1 MGSLAQ
7 GQTDEK
13 LHGFLGLRWE
23 LDSIGYGAMVNSRTR
38 ASRRQAELKAMLET
52 RRRELAN
59 DSSNKMRDVRTQTA
73 AERAWTDDRDSS
85 ESDPQ
90 ADIDLAVMQMKSET
104 VARIDAALRRLA
116 DKTYG
121 NCAEC
126 LEPISE
132 ERLRALP
139 FAVRCTGCEQAREA
153 TRLRRP
159 SAELR
164 SAFGAHHGDLP
175 A

>member
-1 MGSLAQ
+1 
-7 GQTDEK
+7 
-13 LHGFLGLRWE
+13 
-23 LDSIGYGAMVNSRTR
+23 MVRPRTP
-38 ASRRQAELKAMLET
+38 AGRRLAELKAMLEN
-52 RRRELAN
+52 RRRDLAN
-59 DSSNKMRDVRTQTA
+59 DLSSKMRDVRTRNV
-73 AERAWTDDRDSS
+73 AERVWMDERDGS

-104 VARIDAALRRLA
+104 LARIDAALRRVA
-116 DKTYG
+116 EKTYG

-126 LEPISE
+126 VGPISE

-139 FAVRCTGCEQAREA
+139 FAVRCTRCEQAREA
-153 TRLRRP
+153 TRQRP

-164 SAFGAHHGDLP
+164 SAFGVHHGDLP

>member
-1 MGSLAQ
+1 
-7 GQTDEK
+7 
-13 LHGFLGLRWE
+13 
-23 LDSIGYGAMVNSRTR
+23 
-38 ASRRQAELKAMLET
+38 MLEA
-52 RRRELAN
+52 RRRDLAN
-59 DSSNKMRDVRTQTA
+59 DLSSKMRDVRTQTA
-73 AERAWTDDRDSS
+73 AERASRDERDSS

-104 VARIDAALRRLA
+104 LARIDAALRRLA
-116 DKTYG
+116 NKTYG

-126 LEPISE
+126 VEPISE

-139 FAVRCTGCEQAREA
+139 FAVCCTACEQAREA
-153 TRLRRP
+153 RKERRP
-159 SAELR
+159 SSELR

>member
-1 MGSLAQ
+1 MAP
-7 GQTDEK
+7 
-13 LHGFLGLRWE
+13 
-23 LDSIGYGAMVNSRTR
+23 MVNSRTR
-38 ASRRQAELKAMLET
+38 AARRQAELKAILET
-52 RRRELAN
+52 RRRDLAN
-59 DSSNKMRDVRTQTA
+59 DLSSKMRDVRTQTA
-73 AERAWTDDRDSS
+73 TERAWMDDHDSS

-104 VARIDAALRRLA
+104 LVRIDAALRRLA

-121 NCAEC
+121 NCAQC

-139 FAVRCTGCEQAREA
+139 FAVRCTGCERAREA
-153 TRLRRP
+153 ASQQRP
-159 SAELR
+159 STDIRGALR
-164 SAFGAHHGDLP
+164 SAFGPHHGDLP

>member
-1 MGSLAQ
+1 MA
-7 GQTDEK
+7 
-13 LHGFLGLRWE
+13 R
-23 LDSIGYGAMVNSRTR
+23 MVKSRTP
-38 ASRRQAELKAMLET
+38 AARRHTQLKAMLEA
-52 RRRELAN
+52 RRRDLAN
-59 DSSNKMRDVRTQTA
+59 DLSSRMRDVRTRST
-73 AERAWTDDRDSS
+73 AERDWEDERGSS

-104 VARIDAALRRLA
+104 LARIDAALQRLA

-139 FAVRCTGCEQAREA
+139 FAVRCTGCEQARET
-153 TRLRRP
+153 TRQRRP
-159 SAELR
+159 SADLR
-164 SAFGAHHGDLP
+164 SAFGAHHGDLLV
-175 A
+175 